1 MEHGEADLEQII
13 KSLKEKKNFTVSKM
27 KYYWEQMLEAVG
39 KICGAFKYM
48 TDLHCLYTGCFLE
61 IDYWLMLCLVGLH
74 LSQKSIWI
82 LNCCYGIQ
90 IKKTLVPDRILPQF

>member
-61 IDYWLMLCLVGLH
+61 IDY
-74 LSQKSIWI
+74 
-82 LNCCYGIQ
+82 
-90 IKKTLVPDRILPQF
+90 